1 MADDLAVDLAALHV
15 GSNHVLDGVGEA
27 AVEFVRHEDGLADA
41 ASGWVGSSQRALAHL
56 AARWEARHGQHKLAV
71 GGLGLHVAEAMVEY
85 RSNEGASCGVLGS
98 VAG

>member
-27 AVEFVRHEDGLADA
+27 AVDFLRHEDGLADA
-41 ASGWVGSSQRALAHL
+41 ASGWVGSSQLALGQL
-56 AARWEARHGQHKLAV
+56 AARWEARHSLHKLQV

-85 RSNEGASCGVLGS
+85 RTNEDASCGALGS